1 MSPRYDK
8 LAPALKRLL
17 PEPALGQLGR
27 AVGFIRRLRTIQTS
41 LFVLSVV
48 MSRFGHGR
56 PGFEAARQWYERLG
70 GPSLGR
76 RPLQLRFKSSSA
88 VRLMEEVFELAV
100 AHLGSNRRRIDHPL
114 ARKLPDIAV
123 IDSTTARVDDS
134 LRSVFKG
141 TGRKWGGEGAALVK
155 ILLTISAFGGV
166 PLHAIL
172 APGALHDSQLF
183 PPLEAFAKGTL
194 LLFDKGFF
202 SHNLLDRVSGAG
214 LNFLCPMKRACNPRI
229 VGAAQAPRRVRDAL
243 RARGEAHLPLRAV
256 LARKGK
262 VTSWWDLDVVFGKR
276 VPARL
281 IIKPGP
287 DGVHRAYITTLSR
300 DEWPMRSLPE
310 LYRLRWQVE
319 LVFKEL
325 KQDVNL
331 ERLPTKDR
339 HAAQVFIWA
348 SLVALAVSRTVSAA
362 LYPST
367 DRLGLARRV
376 RPALVTRALRSMA
389 SWLGTALTLPKRAAA
404 AIFQTIETEI
414 ERGLAATRP
423 GREDSFQR
431 LIPLLSS

>member
-1 MSPRYDK
+1 MSLGYDK

-17 PEPALGQLGR
+17 PDPALGQLGR
-27 AVGFIRRLRTIQTS
+27 AVGFIRRLRTIQAS
-41 LFVLSVV
+41 LFVMSVV

-76 RPLQLRFKSSSA
+76 RPLQLRFKNRSA
-88 VRLMEEVFELAV
+88 VHLMEGVFEMAV
-100 AHLGSNRRRIDHPL
+100 AHLQGNRRRIDHPL
-114 ARKLPDIAV
+114 ARRLPDIAV

-134 LRSVFKG
+134 LRDVFKG

-155 ILLTISAFGGV
+155 VLLTISAFGGL
-166 PLHAIL
+166 PLHAML
-172 APGALHDSQLF
+172 APGALHDAKLF
-183 PPLEAFAKGTL
+183 PPLVAFAKGTL

-202 SHNLLDRVSGAG
+202 SHDLLARIAG
-214 LNFLCPMKRACNPRI
+214 TGLHFLCPMKRMCNPRI
-229 VGAAQAPRRVRDAL
+229 VGAAQAPRRVRAALLVRGDAGLSL
-243 RARGEAHLPLRAV
+243 REV
-256 LARKGK
+256 LDREGK

-276 VPARL
+276 VAARL

-300 DEWPMRSLPE
+300 EEWPMRSLPE

-325 KQDVNL
+325 KQDINL
-331 ERLPTKDR
+331 ERVPTKDR
-339 HAAQVFIWA
+339 HAAQVLLWA
-348 SLVALAVSRTVSAA
+348 SLIALAVSRTVSAA

-376 RPALVTRALRSMA
+376 RPALVTRSLRAMA
-389 SWLGTALTLPKRAAA
+389 CWLGTALTLPARAGA
-404 AIFQTIETEI
+404 AIFKTIAREV
-414 ERGLAATRP
+414 ERGLSATRP
-423 GREDSFQR
+423 DREDSFMR
-431 LIPLLSS
+431 LIPLFSP